1 MISSTIWLMELA
13 NQIFFIAFALIG
25 LGLFLSAVYQYRANK
40 ASGFSI
46 YWPLS
51 VGIFSLSSLSFGIA
65 LWTHKFFLTIANTSF
80 IISVFL
86 LIFLYRSWNQ
96 RPFTKNQALL
106 LSLIPVFIFFFMTT

>member
-1 MISSTIWLMELA
+1 MELA

-65 LWTHKFFLTIANTSF
+65 LWTHKFFLTIAYIIYYFGFSSHIFIPLLESTTIHQESSF
-80 IISVFL
+80 AFISHSSLYILFL
-86 LIFLYRSWNQ
+86 
-96 RPFTKNQALL
+96 
-106 LSLIPVFIFFFMTT
+106 